1 MLQPNEDRSAET
13 AEVRCSRVQ
22 SELLILADGRMR
34 TRAYLKEFAK
44 ICSLKTRAEPSRC
57 GGDDIPKDGT
67 ARVGSTKTKMYWRM
81 DDKRVELTAGWKQS
95 CW

>member
-1 MLQPNEDRSAET
+1 M
-13 AEVRCSRVQ
+13 SR
-22 SELLILADGRMR
+22 
-34 TRAYLKEFAK
+34 F
-44 ICSLKTRAEPSRC
+44 

-67 ARVGSTKTKMYWRM
+67 ARVGSTETKMYWRM